1 MGAVDSPRS
10 TNRAKATARTKGS
23 GLAFWPFG
31 VRVAVLLV
39 PVLLVVLAVAW
50 GAARTG
56 LGMETVSAGWV
67 LLAIVAL
74 SLLPVLLVV
83 LSGVASSG
91 GTVELGT
98 VKIALTAAAGSRR
111 GLAVPRNVVPERGLS
126 LAGSGGAEAVTS
138 LRGLR
143 GTEVVIV
150 DLEDGHAWWEHRLL
164 LLCAAAARLGRP
176 AVVVFTA
183 QRQGRPGQ
191 FVGWASPADLLQ
203 RLQEGDP
210 GLRKAY
216 LEAAGQAA
224 GVRLAEASGPAPS
237 ARLMKELGLEGARH
251 LTHPPPRDALNPF
264 LEEQLLAR
272 GLDRFDTA
280 PEEIDVPRLLALFT
294 PVLHT
299 RALEHTDDDA
309 AWLRAA
315 LLDEGDFIAFT
326 DAGRYTGIMSGG
338 AVARAALLALL
349 PPGT

>member
-1 MGAVDSPRS
+1 MDSLRRS
-10 TNRAKATARTKGS
+10 SKAKA

-31 VRVAVLLV
+31 VRAAVLLV

-50 GAARTG
+50 GAARNALG
-56 LGMETVSAGWV
+56 LGSVSAGWA

-74 SLLPVLLVV
+74 SVLPVLLVV

-98 VKIALTAAAGSRR
+98 VKIALTAAAGARR
-111 GLAVPRNVVPERGLS
+111 GLAVPRNIVPEPGVS
-126 LAGSGGAEAVTS
+126 LTGDGGSGTLTS

-143 GTEVVIV
+143 GAEVVVV

-164 LLCAAAARLGRP
+164 LLCAAASRLGRP

-183 QRQGRPGQ
+183 QLQGRPGR
-191 FVGWASPADLLQ
+191 FAGWATPADLLQ
-203 RLQEGDP
+203 RLQEADP
-210 GLRKAY
+210 ALRKAY
-216 LEAAGQAA
+216 LEASGQAA
-224 GVRLAEASGPAPS
+224 GVRMAEASGPVPA
-237 ARLMKELGLEGARH
+237 ARLMKELGLEGMRG
-251 LTHPPPRDALNPF
+251 LTHPPPRETLSPF

-272 GLDRFDTA
+272 GVDRFDTS
-280 PEEIDVPRLLALFT
+280 PDEIDVPRLEQLFT

-315 LLDEGDFIAFT
+315 LLDEGDYIAFT
-326 DAGRYTGIMSGG
+326 DAGRYTGIMSGT

-349 PPGT
+349 PPDAGS